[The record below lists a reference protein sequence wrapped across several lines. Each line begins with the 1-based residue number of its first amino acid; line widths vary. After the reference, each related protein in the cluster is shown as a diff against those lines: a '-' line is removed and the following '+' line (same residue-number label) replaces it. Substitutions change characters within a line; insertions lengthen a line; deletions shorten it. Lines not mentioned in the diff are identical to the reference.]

1 MLGLVKTNLDTA
13 KSSISVGRFLQPKLW
28 QKVATDQTTPSSV
41 RKSRVGTLRMIE
53 HAILMAFIGIC
64 VQGEEIIF
72 SGRYRIARLTKP
84 HKVRYLYQA
93 STTQGLDPVS
103 IGPYQA
109 KKLNKDM
116 CFPQ

>member
-64 VQGEEIIF
+64 VQGKELIF
-72 SGRYRIARLTKP
+72 FGSLWNS
-84 HKVRYLYQA
+84 KVDQTTLGQVLVSSVNYTSTGSSIYQ
-93 STTQGLDPVS
+93 P
-103 IGPYQA
+103 IP
-109 KKLNKDM
+109 N
-116 CFPQ
+116 